1 MKKHT
6 YLFLAL
12 VMVILTGCSKDDN
25 SETSIVS
32 RVFQLS
38 AVSNSNISGT
48 ATFIKKENGL
58 TEVVLQISNSSTDIH
73 PAKIYLNNAVQGGEA
88 AITLAAIECD
98 CEAST
103 TMVSKLDNGT
113 AISYEE
119 LVNFNGH
126 IKIHQNENHM
136 EIIIAQG
143 NIGSNVK

>member
-1 MKKHT
+1 MKKYT
-6 YLFLAL
+6 FLFIAL

-32 RVFQLS
+32 RVFQLN

-48 ATFIKKENGL
+48 ATFIIKENGI

-73 PAKIYLNNAVQGGEA
+73 PAKIYLNDATTGGEA
-88 AITLAAIECD
+88 VITLTSIDCD
-98 CEAST
+98 CESST

-113 AISYEE
+113 ALSYEE

-126 IKIHQNENHM
+126 LKIHQNANHM
-136 EIIIAQG
+136 EVVIAQG
-143 NIGSNVK
+143 NIGANVK